1 MAKFFNQKLNFY
13 IYLSL
18 CNYAFIYQVPGTTRT
33 ESTVYKCCFTSADI
47 KKLTECE
54 TAFIMLDVV
63 SVFLKMLDSYLGLH
77 ILTSQYVF

>member
-1 MAKFFNQKLNFY
+1 MLLY
-13 IYLSL
+13 R
-18 CNYAFIYQVPGTTRT
+18 VPGTTRT

-63 SVFLKMLDSYLGLH
+63 SF
-77 ILTSQYVF
+77 